1 MKNTE
6 WFLLRVFC
14 RRESDKVTATRR
26 KEGRKGRHS
35 NGLLYTLA
43 YTIAIRPRAVFIHGE
58 SRCLVLGTRTPLI
71 GTSVLVNVWD
81 FRRGKGGA
89 RAVVVSHRIFR
100 WKVWNFD
107 NTFEKGDVSFRSFG
121 KFSWRADVFTWTF
134 LRIGKPFLPGDS
146 WGNLSVWFS
155 DYGRGGDR
163 MDGKWQRPPRKFTII
178 STECTRMRARGEEGG
193 REWEGEDE
201 GDRETLSRR
210 FQIILASS
218 RYDSSLSLRAK
229 TTLFPRHF

>member
-1 MKNTE
+1 M
-6 WFLLRVFC
+6 
-14 RRESDKVTATRR
+14 
-26 KEGRKGRHS
+26 
-35 NGLLYTLA
+35 
-43 YTIAIRPRAVFIHGE
+43 
-58 SRCLVLGTRTPLI
+58 LGTRTPLI

-193 REWEGEDE
+193 GGSGRGKMRGIEK
-201 GDRETLSRR
+201 R
-210 FQIILASS
+210 FRDAFK
-218 RYDSSLSLRAK
+218 LSLPLLATIPLFLSGPKLLFFPATFKLCYLFTEFFPYFLLLLLRPGIESYFQRKRRPIIK
-229 TTLFPRHF
+229 TFSPSLLPSVIQLPPDFRLSQFIRS